1 MMSPGRWLPP
11 RISFLSLLFFLITTP
26 LQAERNSTA
35 LGVISAAIEAMGGQ
49 KYLGIENTQ
58 SSGRYFRFDRR
69 GRKAF
74 SLFND
79 WTVYEPV
86 KSRYQMGEK
95 KRQFVS
101 IHNLETGKGWTLRG
115 EHTVEEI
122 EPDEIEDWKKLVK
135 RDLNFVLKKRMNE
148 EGMDLYYFGPE
159 DIAGSGE
166 HEAVE
171 FLDSTNV
178 SVVIYFSR
186 ENHLPAFLE
195 TSLTDSEG
203 VRHEEREE
211 YYNWH
216 TIEGVHT
223 PLRKDSYIDEKMS
236 QQIFTEKISYNVAM
250 PETLFQKPQPKK

>member
-1 MMSPGRWLPP
+1 MASR
-11 RISFLSLLFFLITTP
+11 
-26 LQAERNSTA
+26 
-35 LGVISAAIEAMGGQ
+35 
-49 KYLGIENTQ
+49 NTQ

-195 TSLTDSEG
+195 TSLTGQRRGASRG
-203 VRHEEREE
+203 AGRVLQLAHHRGSSHSFAQRQL
-211 YYNWH
+211 H
-216 TIEGVHT
+216 
-223 PLRKDSYIDEKMS
+223 R
-236 QQIFTEKISYNVAM
+236 
-250 PETLFQKPQPKK
+250 